1 MRQSVN
7 GRLDR
12 MAMLLRPL
20 GRISSSLERIAAAM
34 ERGPSSAPPPPVV
47 RASSSFPH
55 SISIHPFHQ
64 AHIAQC
70 HSRTLRCPIP
80 PWRASQNYQRREKEI
95 NFFCLNIFNLIFHL
109 YFFFINYCLLLIF
122 LFDKIQRNFTNKY
135 F

>member
-47 RASSSFPH
+47 PLPPSPTPSPSTRSTRHTSRNA
-55 SISIHPFHQ
+55 ISGPSGVQ
-64 AHIAQC
+64 SRRGAH
-70 HSRTLRCPIP
+70 RKTTRGG
-80 PWRASQNYQRREKEI
+80 K
-95 NFFCLNIFNLIFHL
+95 
-109 YFFFINYCLLLIF
+109 
-122 LFDKIQRNFTNKY
+122 KK
-135 F
+135 